1 MILLKEQEMFG
12 KSDLPMN
19 ILYGDRGVG
28 KTVACLSRLWTLLLK
43 PNRNIG
49 FVCLNRVTQTQ
60 VFNEAKETLKGRCIS
75 VNYHTQSL
83 TLHDT
88 QSTVY
93 FIDSQTLTTEA
104 SLRFTDCIVDDADIM
119 SNQALTN
126 TFLMTIGNRHEPTL
140 AYTSCLYSDK
150 IESLQDCYSLDVN
163 TLTLY
168 IRHPHFN
175 PFQKV

>member
-12 KSDLPMN
+12 KSELPMN

-28 KTVACLSRLWTLLLK
+28 KTVACLSRLYTLLLK

-60 VFNEAKETLKGRCIS
+60 AFNEAKETLKGRCIS
-75 VNYHTQSL
+75 VNYHVQSL
-83 TLHDT
+83 TLHDA

-93 FIDSQTLTTEA
+93 FIDSQTLTTETG
-104 SLRFTDCIVDDADIM
+104 LRFTDCIVDDGDRM
-119 SNQALTN
+119 PYEALAN
-126 TFLMTIGNRHEPTL
+126 TFLMTIGNRYEPTL

-150 IESLQDCYSLDVN
+150 IEYMKDCYSLDVN

-168 IRHPHFN
+168 IRQPL
-175 PFQKV
+175 PPYQKG